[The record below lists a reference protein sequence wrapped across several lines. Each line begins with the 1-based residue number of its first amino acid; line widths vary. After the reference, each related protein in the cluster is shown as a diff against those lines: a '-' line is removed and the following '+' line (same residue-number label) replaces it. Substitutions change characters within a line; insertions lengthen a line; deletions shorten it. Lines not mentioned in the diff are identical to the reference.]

1 MILASEAR
9 ELAGPT
15 IRERV
20 EALEPL
26 IRAAAEKKQRQ
37 IILHDWWA
45 NVGYE
50 GGAAWKEAEKILK
63 EFGYTLEFFYEE
75 RQFVDMY
82 AIVRW

>member
-1 MILASEAR
+1 MITAAEAR

-26 IRAAAEKKQRQ
+26 IRAAAEKKQRE

-50 GGAAWKEAEKILK
+50 RGAAWKEAEKILK
-63 EFGYTLEFFYEE
+63 EFGYTLDFFYEE
-75 RQFVDMY
+75 LQFVNMY